1 MDLKEFIKETITSI
15 AEATSELQA
24 ELDAIGI
31 IINPPTK
38 DGEPTFIEEDDRYHL
53 AAEEV

>member
-38 DGEPTFIEEDDRYHL
+38 DGEPAFIVTCH
-53 AAEEV
+53 